1 MVRLILDTP
10 GGTYPVVIGTGL
22 QKEMRTVLERLDPTG
37 VAVVTDTNV
46 RPWAVRVAKA
56 VRRAGLKTSLHAMPA
71 GERSKSLE
79 MLGNLLGF
87 FERERLDRGGC
98 VIAVGGGTVG
108 DLAGF
113 AAAVWQRGVRFV
125 GVPTT
130 LLAMVD
136 SSIGG
141 KTGVNGRRSKNA
153 IGAFWQPSAVISD
166 LASLETLP
174 AASFRDAFAEV
185 VKYAVAMDRGL
196 YELLERE
203 REKLVARDLSVLER
217 VVFRCVAAKALVVAK
232 DERDRG
238 PRAILNY
245 GHTAGHALEAASGFR
260 VSHGRAVAFGMRVA
274 ARIALSSGL
283 CTKRLV
289 EQQDAML
296 TAYGLPPRVPRVDPA
311 KVLATIALDKKA
323 RRGKVAWVMPR
334 RLGHAEVGHSVPA
347 AIVRRAVTRALESR

>member
-1 MVRLILDTP
+1 MVRLIIDSAS
-10 GGTYPVVIGTGL
+10 GGYPVLIGTGL
-22 QKEMRTVLERLDPTG
+22 NRELRDIITRLNPTG
-37 VAVVTDTNV
+37 AAIVTDTNV
-46 RPWAVRVAKA
+46 RPYANKVAKA
-56 VRRAGLKTSLHAMPA
+56 IKRAGLKTSMHAIPA
-71 GERSKSLE
+71 SERSKSMDQLE
-79 MLGNLLGF
+79 GVLSFL
-87 FERERLDRGGC
+87 ERQQIDRGGC

-113 AAAVWQRGVRFV
+113 AAAIWQRGVRLV

-153 IGAFWQPSAVISD
+153 VGTFWQPAAVVSD
-166 LASLETLP
+166 LAALETLP
-174 AASFRDAFAEV
+174 SAPFRDAFSEV

-196 YELLERE
+196 FDLLQRNAPRLLER
-203 REKLVARDLSVLER
+203 DLSMLER

-245 GHTAGHALEAASGFR
+245 GHTAGHALEAATGFR
-260 VSHGRAVAFGMRVA
+260 VTHGRAVAFGMRVA
-274 ARIALSSGL
+274 ARISLALEL
-283 CTKRLV
+283 CSKRVV
-289 EQQDAML
+289 ESQDAL
-296 TAYGLPPRVPRVDPA
+296 LEVLGLPDTPPRAEPER
-311 KVLATIALDKKA
+311 VLAAIALDKKA

-334 RLGHAEVGHSVPA
+334 RVGHAEIGHTVPGA
-347 AIVRRAVTRALESR
+347 LVRRVVIRSLA

>member
-1 MVRLILDTP
+1 ML
-10 GGTYPVVIGTGL
+10 IGTDL
-22 QKEMRTVLERLDPTG
+22 NRELRNVIARLDPTG
-37 VAVVTDTNV
+37 AAIVTDSNV
-46 RPWAVRVAKA
+46 RPYAVKVAKA
-56 VRRAGLKTSLHAMPA
+56 IKHAGLNTAIHAIPA
-71 GERSKSLE
+71 GERSKSMRQLE
-79 MLGNLLGF
+79 TVLSFL
-87 FERERLDRGGC
+87 EKQRIDRSGC
-98 VIAVGGGTVG
+98 LIAVGGGTVG
-108 DLAGF
+108 DLAGL
-113 AAAVWQRGVRFV
+113 AAAVWQRGVRLIA
-125 GVPTT
+125 VPTT

-166 LASLETLP
+166 LAAIETLP
-174 AASFRDAFAEV
+174 APSYRDAFAEV

-196 YELLERE
+196 FDLLQRNGP
-203 REKLVARDLSVLER
+203 RLVDRDSAMLER

-274 ARIALSSGL
+274 ARIALALDL
-283 CTKRLV
+283 CSKRVV
-289 EQQDAML
+289 ESQDAL
-296 TAYGLPPRVPRVDPA
+296 LESFGLPDRPPRVDPNR
-311 KVLATIALDKKA
+311 VLAAIALDKKA

-334 RLGHAEVGHSVPA
+334 RVGHAEIGHTVPA
-347 AIVRRAVTRALESR
+347 ALVRRIVTRSLA